1 MVETIMPNQAMHIVG
16 GRMSGTPSPG
26 IKLIEG
32 DWPVDI
38 DADGVLEGT
47 SNFRKIVIDLS
58 ECLAYRLGKQIPMTA
73 NFRINYLRVGLRNV
87 DDANDNDGPNYF
99 AGEWEWYAPNKH
111 RIDGVQAW
119 RMLEKKLEE
128 DDTDG
133 EGLFIRNEDRY
144 RGLRFGWLASTDV
157 SFATQGAP
165 AGPLPTGYALAPML
179 AYYNQGLKNEGT
191 PTAANAIWDRN
202 VGRSSRMGWSASVTN
217 GEFIDQS
224 LDNDPVNVASIK
236 DYEWVAPAGH
246 NIEVMGG
253 LLVLTVTHSN
263 TDTVQTFDD
272 DFDFQIDIGVSGW
285 SSW

>member
-1 MVETIMPNQAMHIVG
+1 MSNQAMHIVG

-32 DWPVDI
+32 SWPVDI

-47 SNFRKIVIDLS
+47 SNSRKIVIDLS
-58 ECLAYRLGKQIPMTA
+58 ECLGYRLGKQIPMTA
-73 NFRINYLRVGLRNV
+73 NFRINYLRIGLRNV
-87 DDANDNDGPNYF
+87 DDLVDNNGPNYF

-144 RGLRFGWLASTDV
+144 RGLRFGWLASTDI

-179 AYYNQGLKNEGT
+179 AYYNQGLKNEGI

-217 GEFIDQS
+217 GEFIDQ
-224 LDNDPVNVASIK
+224 LTDNDPVNVASIK
-236 DYEWVAPAGH
+236 DYEWVAPSGH

-253 LLVLTVTHSN
+253 LLVLSVTHSN
-263 TDTVQTFDD
+263 TDTVQSIDD